1 MVSNIFI
8 IHESGLCLFSR
19 DYEQNTQ
26 KVDLI
31 SGLLSA
37 FSSFARV
44 LIGEDVNE
52 IRLEQH
58 RILYEVTDTLIL
70 ALITPEIRISK
81 KKLSSAMKKIIHSFL
96 HQYHDYLKEE
106 LFEPQLFRDF
116 TSTVDQI
123 LTTRGVIKK
132 TNLSKSSKESKQSTI
147 LLEEYLS

>member
-19 DYEQNTQ
+19 DYEMNTQ

-44 LIGEDVNE
+44 LIGEVVNE

-58 RILYEVTDTLIL
+58 RIFYEVTDTLIV

-81 KKLSSAMKKIIHSFL
+81 KRLLSAMKTICQSFQN
-96 HQYHDYLKEE
+96 QYHDYLKEG

-116 TSTVDQI
+116 SNTVDQI
-123 LTTRGVIKK
+123 LKTRGVIKK
-132 TNLSKSSKESKQSTI
+132 IYLSTNSIESQKSTI
-147 LLEEYLS
+147 PLEEYSN